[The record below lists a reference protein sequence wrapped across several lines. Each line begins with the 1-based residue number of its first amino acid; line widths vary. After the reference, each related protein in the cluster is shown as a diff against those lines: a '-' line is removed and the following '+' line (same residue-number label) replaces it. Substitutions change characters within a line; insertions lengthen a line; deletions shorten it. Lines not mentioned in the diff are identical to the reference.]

1 MNLDNTLWMGGIFPH
16 MTETQILNSFNFYNV
31 FPTNVK
37 LIKDKQKNK
46 NRSYC
51 FISFK
56 SFEEANNVL
65 HFLNGKQIPQSELIF
80 NLNWADYQG
89 STKTVYVGDLNTN
102 ITKDDLFMFFK
113 QKYNSVQNARI
124 ILGENGVSKG
134 FGFVVFK
141 SEEEYYKCLKEMNG
155 VFFGGNVIKVKEQI
169 KKEENNHKKKKGN
182 ISGNNIYIKNNM
194 ININS
199 IANFND
205 ILIQNN
211 NINNSNNFS
220 NNINNYNIHN
230 LNLGND
236 IINNSDNKIIN
247 LNYINENNNNLN
259 PNNIMGMNN
268 FSNFVQKDEKTN
280 NNFNSN
286 QSINNLI
293 NKMNSSSFFLNANKI
308 NINSKLMEDNKSK
321 SNEQKL
327 NVTKNNSLKLSKQK
341 EEENQLKIK
350 KEKNGRKKIKCKLE
364 VLEKIDE
371 TTLYRKIH
379 ESILRT
385 FCNHKILSKT
395 GIVFKSKSY
404 IFLINFFTTYSF

>member
-1 MNLDNTLWMGGIFPH
+1 MNLENTLWMGGIFPH
-16 MTETQILNSFNFYNV
+16 MTETQILSSFHFYNV
-31 FPTNVK
+31 FPLNVK

-56 SFEEANNVL
+56 TFEEANNVL
-65 HFLNGKQIPQSELIF
+65 HFLNGKQIPQTDLIF

-89 STKTVYVGDLNTN
+89 STKTVYVGDLNTT
-102 ITKDDLFMFFK
+102 ITKEDLFLFFK

-141 SEEEYYKCLKEMNG
+141 SEEEYYKCLNEMNG
-155 VFFGGNVIKVKEQI
+155 VFFAGKNIKVKEQI
-169 KKEENNHKKKKGN
+169 KKEENSHKKKKGN
-182 ISGNNIYIKNNM
+182 NSGNNIYIKNNM

-211 NINNSNNFS
+211 NINNSNSFL
-220 NNINNYNIHN
+220 NNNNNYNIHN
-230 LNLGND
+230 LNLGNE
-236 IINNSDNKIIN
+236 IINNNNKIIN
-247 LNYINENNNNLN
+247 INYIKENNKNLN
-259 PNNIMGMNN
+259 PNNIMGINNN
-268 FSNFVQKDEKTN
+268 FENFMKKDEKN
-280 NNFNSN
+280 KNNFNSY

-293 NKMNSSSFFLNANKI
+293 NKINSSSFFLNANKI
-308 NINSKLMEDNKSK
+308 NLNSKLMEDDKSQL
-321 SNEQKL
+321 NGPKL
-327 NVTKNNSLKLSKQK
+327 NIIKNNSLKVPKQK
-341 EEENQLKIK
+341 EEQNELKIK
-350 KEKNGRKKIKCKLE
+350 VEKKGRKKLKCKLE

-371 TTLYRKIH
+371 ATLCRKIH

-395 GIVFKSKSY
+395 GIVFKSK
-404 IFLINFFTTYSF
+404 